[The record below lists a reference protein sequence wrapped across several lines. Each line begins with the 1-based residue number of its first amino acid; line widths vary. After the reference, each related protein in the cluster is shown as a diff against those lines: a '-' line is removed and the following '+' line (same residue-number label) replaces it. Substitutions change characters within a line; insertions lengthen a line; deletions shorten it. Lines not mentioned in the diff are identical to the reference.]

1 MKRDGL
7 RNWKEKKI
15 WESLL
20 DKDLIVPHI
29 LNPGLLEWWEDKVG
43 IRKEDYVKMNDAKF
57 DIILDDF
64 DKYDIISH
72 ASKHIENLEDILKC
86 SNINPMKKKVAK
98 ILRDKLKIKLINKKH
113 DAAGWAIITKA
124 IEEGDIDPEN
134 YD

>member
-1 MKRDGL
+1 MQLRDSASYINAL
-7 RNWKEKKI
+7 TKI
-15 WESLL
+15 SRAISS
-20 DKDLIVPHI
+20 DL
-29 LNPGLLEWWEDKVG
+29 
-43 IRKEDYVKMNDAKF
+43 Y
-57 DIILDDF
+57 
-64 DKYDIISH
+64 
-72 ASKHIENLEDILKC
+72 LEDILKC